1 MDLRLKYK
9 GKQLSVGDN
18 NHGCSITREIIGG
31 VIGN

>member
-18 NHGCSITREIIGG
+18 NNGSNITTEITGS
-31 VIGN
+31 VIRN